1 MYLRFS
7 VIIPAYNE
15 AKLLPRLLDSI
26 SIAAARYGR
35 DQVEI
40 IVADNMSTDKTGIIA
55 ESKGCRI
62 VTVTKRR
69 IAAARNGGA
78 NAANGEILCFIDAD
92 SELHPNTLRK
102 IDEAMRDDNI
112 IAGATGVFLERRSIG
127 LIATY
132 LMMLPMLWLTGMDTG
147 VVFCRREDFDAIDGY
162 NEELYFAEDVAFLYS
177 LKRRGK
183 AKRQRL
189 TRLSG
194 VKALGSTRKFD
205 ENGDWHYFPMLAM
218 SLAILIRKGFKVF
231 RRQDD
236 IPCLTNYWY
245 RPHR

>member
-147 VVFCRREDFDAIDGY
+147 VVFCRREDFDPIGGY

>member
-35 DQVEI
+35 DDVEI
-40 IVADNMSTDKTGIIA
+40 VVADNSSTDKTRTIA
-55 ESKGCRI
+55 ESKGCRT
-62 VTVTKRR
+62 VTITKRR

-78 NAANGEILCFIDAD
+78 KAANGEILCFIDAD
-92 SELHPNTLRK
+92 SALHPDTFHK
-102 IDEAMRDDNI
+102 IDEAMLNDSI
-112 IAGATGVFLERRSIG
+112 VAGATGVFLERRSIG

-132 LMMLPMLWLTGMDTG
+132 LMMMPVMLATGMDTG
-147 VVFCRREDFDAIDGY
+147 VVFCRREDFDAVQGY

-177 LKRRGK
+177 LKRHGR

-194 VKALGSTRKFD
+194 AKALGSTRKFD

-218 SLAILIRKGFKVF
+218 SLAILIRKGFNVF